1 MGDMGQFSV
10 DGGDSVW
17 VVADGDVNYR
27 NPDLV
32 TAKDGQLA
40 RARKMAEAKG
50 IQIAISNPCFEFW
63 YLLHFQ
69 YTTRFLKD
77 YPAVKAMLTVHL
89 PDYEKSNDV
98 CALLIEHTCTAI
110 KNAKKVEQYQIYN
123 NANLPFSI
131 GVNPFTD
138 VYHLV
143 ESLI

>member
-1 MGDMGQFSV
+1 MGQFSV

-27 NPDLV
+27 NPDPV

-89 PDYEKSNDV
+89 PDYEKSDYIR
-98 CALLIEHTCTAI
+98 LIRKAVEYQN
-110 KNAKKVEQYQIYN
+110 KNQIQIYN

>member
-27 NPDLV
+27 NPDPV

-40 RARKMAEAKG
+40 RARKMAEAK
-50 IQIAISNPCFEFW
+50 A
-63 YLLHFQ
+63 
-69 YTTRFLKD
+69 
-77 YPAVKAMLTVHL
+77 
-89 PDYEKSNDV
+89 
-98 CALLIEHTCTAI
+98 
-110 KNAKKVEQYQIYN
+110 
-123 NANLPFSI
+123 FSI